1 MTLAIDQYKAGLG
14 RIKEDMTN
22 SNISDFIS
30 TAIDTQGNTTLLPVK
45 FGKTGNIDG
54 PDFKEFWRM
63 AQKISNHTASGIIG
77 NAKASG
83 PDKEFYVDQLRKALL
98 AKGKPLNKMT
108 IGQEDIALLKEFLVH
123 LGVSKEKAEQ
133 IIKNLTEKHPG
144 GAIPLSQFIQQIA
157 DLDIPE
163 GASMNRPHVKPSAVP
178 HLESALR
185 AMGLSPK
192 EVENVFTGTRDD
204 GGGLD
209 LTKLTTNLKAFLQE
223 TTEGSGIKNRRV
235 VFDRVSDNLE
245 KIGLPISI
253 KEKPDQISIRDLMA
267 AWERMTDTG
276 DKEEPLPAD
285 LRGLIDRILQK
296 VSLTNEIPE
305 SQSSLTSLGK
315 FKGGLE
321 TLTEKISEHDAL
333 FKTVAPTEKKAFFKK
348 ASPLK
353 SVDTTTHK
361 NPLIRSAGKE
371 TKSVI
376 HAPKSSG
383 SPISGKRLESPLEL
397 NHDHGSD
404 TGRKAESFSVQSEKT
419 NFSIPGHTNDPSFPN
434 AVQTVKMSQTP
445 VKNVL
450 PAQLIDRV
458 GKQISR
464 SLQRGDRIIRIQ
476 LKPPELGT
484 VKVAMDLKEN
494 VLKLGMIIENS
505 SVKELLLANA
515 NELRDALI
523 EQGVKLEKIDVQIG
537 NHSNPTFG
545 DLKEGPTGEQR
556 GSQGGKTYLPPTE
569 DYLTDTLTEQSL
581 TFYGDQRVD
590 LVV

>member
-1 MTLAIDQYKAGLG
+1 M
-14 RIKEDMTN
+14 
-22 SNISDFIS
+22 
-30 TAIDTQGNTTLLPVK
+30 K
-45 FGKTGNIDG
+45 FGKTEKVAG

-63 AQKISNHTASGIIG
+63 AEKTPKHTASGLIG
-77 NAKASG
+77 YAKASG
-83 PDKEFYVDQLRKALL
+83 TDKEFYVDQLRKGLL
-98 AKGKPLNKMT
+98 AKGKPLNRMT
-108 IGQEDIALLKEFLVH
+108 IGQEDICLLKEFLVH
-123 LGVSKEKAEQ
+123 LGVSIERAEQ
-133 IIKNLTEKHPG
+133 ILKNMAEKHPG
-144 GAIPLSQFIQQIA
+144 GAIPLSQFIHHIA
-157 DLDIPE
+157 ELDIPE
-163 GASMNRPHVKPSAVP
+163 NASINRPRVKSSAVP

-192 EVENVFTGTRDD
+192 EVENLFNGTRDEL
-204 GGGLD
+204 GGLD
-209 LTKLTTNLKAFLQE
+209 LTKLKTNLKAFFQE
-223 TTEGSGIKNRRV
+223 TTEGSGIKDRQL

-245 KIGLPISI
+245 EFGLPMPI
-253 KEKPDQISIRDLMA
+253 KEKADQISIRDLIA

-276 DKEEPLPAD
+276 DQEEPLPAD

-296 VSLTNEIPE
+296 ASMPEDTPE
-305 SQSSLTSLGK
+305 SQSSLPSMGK

-321 TLTEKISEHDAL
+321 AVTEKIIEKDELFSSVAPTMKTAL
-333 FKTVAPTEKKAFFKK
+333 FKKAG
-348 ASPLK
+348 PLK
-353 SVDTTTHK
+353 GVDSITHK
-361 NPLIRSAGKE
+361 DPFITSTGKE
-371 TKSVI
+371 TKPMI
-376 HAPKSSG
+376 HAPQRLGSS
-383 SPISGKRLESPLEL
+383 ISGKCLESPLEL
-397 NHDHGSD
+397 NHDQGSD
-404 TGRKAESFSVQSEKT
+404 AGGKAESFSLQSGKAT
-419 NFSIPGHTNDPSFPN
+419 FSIPGHATDPGFSN
-434 AVQTVKMSQTP
+434 AVQTVKRSQTP

-450 PAQLIDRV
+450 PARLIDRV
-458 GKQISR
+458 GRQISR

-494 VLKLGMIIENS
+494 VLKLGMITDNS

-537 NHSNPTFG
+537 NHSNPTFS